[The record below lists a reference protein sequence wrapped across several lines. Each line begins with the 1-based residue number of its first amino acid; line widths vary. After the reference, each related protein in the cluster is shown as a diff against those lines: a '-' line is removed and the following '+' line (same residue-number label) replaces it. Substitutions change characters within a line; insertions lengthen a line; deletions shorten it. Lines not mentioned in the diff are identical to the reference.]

1 MAAIYT
7 SPMTISVASYKGG
20 CGKTTTSIHLAAYL
34 SKHAGSTLLIDADPN
49 RQSTFWAAFGKLPFP
64 VMSELEAVRKARD
77 FEHLVF
83 DTKARVEKQE
93 VESIARA
100 SDLVVIP
107 VPPDALAA
115 HAALQMTQDLTAI
128 GSSNYRV
135 VITMVSHESYRE
147 QCEAMLDQKG
157 IAHFKSNIRRLVAF
171 QKAAAAG
178 CLVQDVDDDRAGLAW
193 QRYSELGREIERLY
207 IRQDERAKGRKE
219 ARA

>member
-1 MAAIYT
+1 
-7 SPMTISVASYKGG
+7 MTISVANYKGG

-34 SKHAGSTLLIDADPN
+34 AKHVGSTLLVDADPN
-49 RQSTFWAAFGKLPFP
+49 RQSTFWASFDKLPFP
-64 VMSELEAVRKARD
+64 VASEMEAVRKGRN

-83 DTKARVEKQE
+83 DTKARVERQE

-115 HAALQMTQDLTAI
+115 HAALQMTQDLAGI
-128 GSSNYRV
+128 DGANYRV
-135 VITMVSHESYRE
+135 LITMSSHDSYRE
-147 QCEAMLDQKG
+147 QCEAMLQQKG
-157 IAHFKSNIRRLVAF
+157 IPHFKSNIRRLVAF

-178 CLVQDVDDDRAGLAW
+178 CLVQDADDERASLAW
-193 QRYSELGREIERLY
+193 DGYSEFGRELERLY
-207 IRQDERAKGRKE
+207 IRNDGRIKGRKE